1 MSLGRLLGRNLSDMI
16 CTHEKL
22 IKNDVG
28 VIAINDNI
36 DTRKKDDMTIKG
48 MVTILSLFADIE
60 RNYILERTQT
70 GRIKY
75 VENGRKLGRTPKIN
89 KSKTDLILALLDQ
102 GKTKQEIVDFFNVDR
117 TTIYRTLKRNDY

>member
-1 MSLGRLLGRNLSDMI
+1 MI